1 MWVFEQGFLIFAW
14 AESAYDFKNLSG
26 WSWDDFLSFE
36 PFTEKLAKMGKKI
49 LKLPLFIVT
58 VTTVLS
64 DENVK
69 ISNEQNLYQIW
80 IFKIDEGKPKIEMS
94 EVKNGQSM

>member
-1 MWVFEQGFLIFAW
+1 MLFGPFPR
-14 AESAYDFKNLSG
+14 KNCS
-26 WSWDDFLSFE
+26 
-36 PFTEKLAKMGKKI
+36 
-49 LKLPLFIVT
+49 
-58 VTTVLS
+58 S